1 MARVSVIIPVYNVE
15 NFVAQCLAT
24 VRAQTL
30 DDIEIICVNDG
41 STDGSL
47 AILEAA
53 RNLDDRIVVVDKPNG
68 GLSSARNAGIT
79 KATAQYLMFVDSD
92 DLLELNAC
100 ERVVETFEDTGAD
113 IITFGAT
120 CYPAWGGNDWLV
132 GCLSPAPASYTGQ
145 DFDLMFREDTRPYVW
160 RSAVTRD
167 FLERTHLTFR
177 EDVRFGEDQVFYFE
191 AYPQAARCEVI
202 ADKLYLYRTSRK
214 DSLMDQRL
222 SSKAAKANNHV
233 NIAEKIFSIWDD
245 QGWLSLEGR
254 RLLEWFGEFAGV
266 DALSSEESACN
277 QTIADMRELVAPY
290 WDSLNTDELEGGTRG
305 MFVRIMNPEPLSKA
319 EAKKVL
325 WLYFRHRYGWKFCVR
340 KFGHDVLMRPFRAIK
355 QACQKA
361 LPESSAH
368 KAERLEREE
377 LLRTYEADR
386 LAALEALSLKN

>member
-1 MARVSVIIPVYNVE
+1 MARISVIVPVYNVE
-15 NFVAQCLAT
+15 DFVAQCLAT

-30 DDIEIICVNDG
+30 EDIEIICVNDG

-47 AILEAA
+47 SLLEAA
-53 RNLDDRIVVVDKPNG
+53 QKLDRRIVVVDKPNG
-68 GLSSARNAGIT
+68 GLSSARNAGI
-79 KATAQYLMFVDSD
+79 ARAQSPYLMFVDSD
-92 DLLELNAC
+92 DLLEPHAC
-100 ERVVETFEDTGAD
+100 ERVLEVFEETDAD
-113 IITFGAT
+113 IVTFGAS

-132 GCLSPAPASYTGQ
+132 GCLSPAPASYVGQ
-145 DFDLMFREDTRPYVW
+145 DFDLMFREDVRPYVW
-160 RSAVTRD
+160 RSAVSRD
-167 FLERTHLTFR
+167 FLQRCHLQFR

-191 AYPQAARCEVI
+191 AYPQATRCEVI

-233 NIAEKIFSIWDD
+233 NIAEKIFSIWDE

-266 DALSSEESACN
+266 DALSSEEHACN
-277 QTIADMRELVAPY
+277 QTISDMRALVLPY
-290 WDSLNTDELEGGTRG
+290 WDDLDTDDLEGGTRG
-305 MFVRIMNPEPLSKA
+305 MFTRIMNPAPLSKA

-361 LPESSAH
+361 LPESEAH
-368 KAERLEREE
+368 KQERLEREA
-377 LLRTYEADR
+377 LLEAYEADR
-386 LAALEALSLKN
+386 VAALKILNS